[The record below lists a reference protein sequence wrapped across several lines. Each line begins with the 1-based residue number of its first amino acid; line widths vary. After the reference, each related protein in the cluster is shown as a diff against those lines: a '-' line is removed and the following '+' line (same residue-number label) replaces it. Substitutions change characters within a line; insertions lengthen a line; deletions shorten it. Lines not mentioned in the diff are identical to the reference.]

1 MSRQTVSEAKAQ
13 QEQQQNNGPAA
24 VIEKYRPDLSIV
36 LPSHVRSDTWMRVA
50 MSAARK
56 SADLWAACKASPET
70 MMAALYHAARLG
82 LEPGTDQ
89 FHLTPRKRKGKWEV
103 LGIVGYQ
110 GEVELIYRA
119 GAVSSVIVELVRAN
133 DRFQYVLG
141 VHERPVHHVD
151 WFGDRGEVKGAYAY
165 GIMKDGAV
173 SKVVVVDE
181 ARIKRAMEASATVDS
196 SHSPWTTDYG
206 AMVLK
211 TAAHDLKKW
220 VPTSAEYRE
229 QLRED
234 ARAGAVTSGITEG
247 KTAQRLDQFVPPL
260 DVVDG
265 EIVDPDDQPSADDA
279 PAPAAAAVPEPPAGG
294 QPAEQPAERDPAAD
308 ASTQPVGQAQMRRIF
323 ALLRKRG
330 VEGDEARLRA
340 ATHVLDRDITSFKE
354 LTADDASAL
363 INRLEKLDS
372 ELGPPPS
379 GQEQPGQSTQ
389 ESGQDGSDGPAEP
402 EGDGQ
407 Q

>member
-1 MSRQTVSEAKAQ
+1 MTQTVAEAKAQ
-13 QEQQQNNGPAA
+13 QEEQQASGPAA
-24 VIEKYRPDLSIV
+24 VIERYRPDLSIV
-36 LPSHVRSDTWMRVA
+36 LPSHVHADTWVRVA

-56 SADLWAACKASPET
+56 SADLWAACQASPHT

-89 FHLTPRKRKGKWEV
+89 FHLTPRKVKGRWQV

-119 GAVSSVIVELVRAN
+119 GAVSSVIVELVRDK
-133 DRFQYVLG
+133 DRFEYVPGL
-141 VHERPVHHVD
+141 HDRPVHHVD

-165 GIMKDGAV
+165 GVMKDGAV
-173 SKVVVVDE
+173 SKVVIVDD
-181 ARIKRAMEASATVDS
+181 ARIKRAMQASATAGS
-196 SHSPWTTDYG
+196 SHSPWATDYG

-211 TAAHDLKKW
+211 TAAHDLQKW

-234 ARAGAVTSGITEG
+234 ARAGAGAAPTAGTQG
-247 KTAQRLDQFVPPL
+247 KTAQNLDEFAPPPGVI
-260 DVVDG
+260 DGEVVDLDEDGQPPPG
-265 EIVDPDDQPSADDA
+265 E
-279 PAPAAAAVPEPPAGG
+279 PAGDEPEPKQSAH
-294 QPAEQPAERDPAAD
+294 PAAD
-308 ASTQPVGQAQMRRIF
+308 ATTQPAGQAQMRRIF

-330 VEGDEARLRA
+330 VDGDDARLRA
-340 ATHVLDRDITSFKE
+340 ATHALDRDISTFKE
-354 LTADDASAL
+354 LTANDASEL

-379 GQEQPGQSTQ
+379 ESDESTQ
-389 ESGQDGSDGPAEP
+389 ESGEDKPTEPADSEA
-402 EGDGQ
+402 GKR
-407 Q
+407 